1 MKKITFY
8 VDMDDT
14 LCDFAGQANIDITLN
29 PAIRYPQAT
38 YGFFTKLKPLPDAIE
53 SMHELVAMGHD
64 VWILSR
70 PSVLNPMCY
79 TEKRVWVEN
88 HLGLDF
94 CHRLILCPDKARV
107 GSEGDILIDDMVWD
121 YFKGEQI
128 IFGSPEFKNWKSIM
142 EYIKES

>member
-1 MKKITFY
+1 MKKNTYY

-14 LCDFAGQANIDITLN
+14 LCDFAGQAYIDVKLN

-64 VWILSR
+64 VWILTR
-70 PSVLNPMCY
+70 PSVLNPLCY

>member
-1 MKKITFY
+1 MKKTTYY

-14 LCDFAGQANIDITLN
+14 LCDFAGQAQIDIMLN
-29 PAIRYPQAT
+29 PSIRYPQAT

-64 VWILSR
+64 VWILTR